1 MNLFCRNASLAL
13 CQCEKDDWKAI
24 HKGFWSSVMSP
35 YDYRYVDL
43 KLVGEVS
50 DPITLSI
57 VEGMACLFKRFIVH
71 AAQHVLF
78 ML

>member
-1 MNLFCRNASLAL
+1 
-13 CQCEKDDWKAI
+13 
-24 HKGFWSSVMSP
+24 MSP

-43 KLVGEVS
+43 KLVGEVP